1 MPAPKEQPP
10 VPYLTHEADMMRAD
24 MMHRRL
30 LWIIV
35 LLIVALAA
43 TNITWLIVWQSYDF
57 ESYQIEQDGEGVN
70 IIGNE
75 NAFNL
80 GRLVT
85 KMQVLV
91 AQGKQEALWHKFVD
105 VRNLLV
111 CVINSRI
118 VLGVV
123 FQAGT

>member
-75 NAFNL
+75 NENINVRAESPDPSENE
-80 GRLVT
+80 GG
-85 KMQVLV
+85 Q
-91 AQGKQEALWHKFVD
+91 QGQSDPEA
-105 VRNLLV
+105 
-111 CVINSRI
+111 
-118 VLGVV
+118 
-123 FQAGT
+123 